1 MARGTPFPVTMSA
14 LSLENVAVSLSGKPI
29 LEAVNLTVP
38 QGTWLGLLGPNGAG
52 KTTLIRAM
60 AGLIPS
66 SGRIALA
73 GKPIQKWSDRERARQ
88 VTLVAQSVPMYFD
101 FSVLDLVLLGRAP
114 HKNWLAPYHDS
125 DRDLAMKALARVDL
139 IGFEERSVLTLSGGE
154 VRRALLAQ
162 ALAQDT
168 PVLFLDEPTSH
179 LDVHHQFEFV
189 THVRS
194 LVDAGRTVVGV
205 FHDLELAARFS
216 DQVAVLAGGTLSAV
230 GTPEEV
236 LTPSLIA
243 RVFRMRADVA
253 SRAGRLHIDYS
264 ATARN

>member
-1 MARGTPFPVTMSA
+1 MPAVS
-14 LSLENVAVSLSGKPI
+14 LSNVAVSLSGKSI
-29 LEAVNLTVP
+29 LEGINLEVP
-38 QGTWLGLLGPNGAG
+38 AGTWLGLLGPNGAG

-60 AGLIPS
+60 SGLIPS
-66 SGRIALA
+66 TGSIELN
-73 GKPIQKWSDRERARQ
+73 GKPIQAWSDRERARQ

-114 HKNWLAPYHDS
+114 HKNWLAPYHDA
-125 DRDLAMKALARVDL
+125 DRDIALKALAQVDL
-139 IGFEERSVLTLSGGE
+139 SGFEERSVLTLSGGE

-168 PVLFLDEPTSH
+168 PILFLDEPTSH

-189 THVRS
+189 RHVRS

-216 DQVAVLAGGTLSAV
+216 DRIAVLADGTVAAH
-230 GTPEEV
+230 GTPAEV

-243 RVFRMRADVA
+243 RVFRMQA
-253 SRAGRLHIDYS
+253 SVDRQDGRLHIDYS
-264 ATARN
+264 AAVRN